1 MMGARC
7 HPLTG
12 AGVSGVRL
20 SDKLVN
26 LVYFGE
32 LVLGI
37 WEKNLFC
44 NGLPRWAGLATLAK
58 HIFLWVNP
66 YFEVHQ
72 GSPSSPTAIFSYSFN
87 NLVNLVY
94 FSVLLCVYGKLF
106 ALWFLGAGLVYFSA
120 GIEVHQCT
128 SGSLTGGQLF
138 ETEAEMEFCMAFV
151 AAALILGAIRLAG
164 EWRNL

>member
-1 MMGARC
+1 MRFQVSGFRC
-7 HPLTG
+7 Q
-12 AGVSGVRL
+12 VSGVGL

-44 NGLPRWAGLATLAK
+44 LQDCVYPSTK
-58 HIFLWVNP
+58 HIFLGEIP
-66 YFEVHQ
+66 HFEVHQ
-72 GSPSSPTAIFSYSFN
+72 GSPSSPTAIFSYYFN

-94 FSVLLCVYGKLF
+94 FSVLLCAYGKLF
-106 ALWFLGAGLVYFSA
+106 ALWFLGDGLVYFSA

-128 SGSLTGGQLF
+128 SGSLIGGQLL
-138 ETEAEMEFCMAFV
+138 ETEAEMEWIWAV
-151 AAALILGAIRLAG
+151 VLAALILGAIRLAG